1 MSVGEGISNT
11 SRLGETGIDVQCTFD
26 PFTTPLMHKYGVHT
40 WPLGIAAAAAAAVAL
55 ALAVAEVDDDELE
68 SGGG

>member
-1 MSVGEGISNT
+1 MSVGEGISN
-11 SRLGETGIDVQCTFD
+11 SGRLGETGTDVQCTFD

-40 WPLGIAAAAAAAVAL
+40 WPLGIAAAAAAVVL